1 MFDKKKL
8 FIDKVITL
16 SMLCIILVCFAL
28 TFFVIIVSI
37 IRKLNSDFLSEYK
50 WLNPGF
56 FFIVEVLAAV
66 LLFAARRNLKTVKR
80 YEKAFARI
88 PQQTSTYEISQLMQ
102 VTVEKVKTDI
112 SGLMRKGYLVDSYF
126 MTQNN
131 IFVINNGQL
140 MIYNGNPNLVR
151 QIAQM
156 SSNARGFGNNIVNNN
171 DAGNNKNK
179 GILTKVKDWLF

>member
-1 MFDKKKL
+1 
-8 FIDKVITL
+8 
-16 SMLCIILVCFAL
+16 
-28 TFFVIIVSI
+28 
-37 IRKLNSDFLSEYK
+37 
-50 WLNPGF
+50 
-56 FFIVEVLAAV
+56 
-66 LLFAARRNLKTVKR
+66 
-80 YEKAFARI
+80 
-88 PQQTSTYEISQLMQ
+88 MQ

-112 SGLMRKGYLVDSYF
+112 SSLMRKGYLVDSYF

-156 SSNARGFGNNIVNNN
+156 SSTARGFGNNIVNNN